1 MKCSILDEKNSVRP
15 GSIQNSRRGGGGG
28 VVLTCRSSGLEC
40 HPRGARGGRGVCTG
54 AVAIRK
60 AYERYEIKGV
70 NFLYDAA
77 LCLTW

>member
-1 MKCSILDEKNSVRP
+1 MKKILQDRAAYKTLE
-15 GSIQNSRRGGGGG
+15 GGGG
-28 VVLTCRSSGLEC
+28 VGVILTCRSSGLEC
-40 HPRGARGGRGVCTG
+40 HARGARGGGGGVCTG